1 MQRHLKG
8 KGNVK
13 WSVNITVVC
22 DKNQPFSWL
31 PKVSGSTEQVP
42 CFSEETQGKWIPFH
56 MTEVVL
62 CIGRVTRIPPG
73 RGSSPS
79 HELCSAWMSALW
91 ELSPTP
97 LLFLR
102 VLCVVAVLE
111 VVLLGKG
118 ENAVKTCKK
127 NPVPSGWSS
136 RVVSSPTH
144 LGSNNFPLEI
154 SSLVCIAIHAGRCV
168 MSCGCMY
175 LSRKCHLLSDS

>member
-1 MQRHLKG
+1 MAAQ
-8 KGNVK
+8 
-13 WSVNITVVC
+13 SVR
-22 DKNQPFSWL
+22 QY
-31 PKVSGSTEQVP
+31 
-42 CFSEETQGKWIPFH
+42 
-56 MTEVVL
+56 
-62 CIGRVTRIPPG
+62 R
-73 RGSSPS
+73 
-79 HELCSAWMSALW
+79 ASALLLW
-91 ELSPTP
+91 GNSGKMDSLPYDRGGAVYRQGHSHPPWQGQLSFPWALQCLNECLVGVVPQLPTP

-136 RVVSSPTH
+136 RAVSSPTH